1 MQVELK
7 ILPASFK
14 IKEFARPCLSGR
26 ARASGGG
33 MTAEAMR
40 FWGYVGEGAIL
51 VIAMAIIAACVEAWV
66 ERRKADRY
74 RKL

>member
-1 MQVELK
+1 
-7 ILPASFK
+7 
-14 IKEFARPCLSGR
+14 
-26 ARASGGG
+26 

-66 ERRKADRY
+66 ERRKADKY